1 MTGRDLPPLSRQAQ
15 SYRDRR
21 ADQHMFTVIVGMTR
35 DERQA
40 SQVVAEANQNLLQQT
55 EGRFR
60 PLACTAALAQLSAV
74 VCATTY
80 ANRYRSSARGPWC
93 GGVAAAKQGGWPLLP
108 RHPSP
113 DPRRKRHTATPI
125 CLTWAAAGIRC
136 CLRSVRAMGTTG
148 EWRACP
154 TGIVLNQVRP
164 KRFDSGAASPSNLAK
179 SSLRPGRRCARSQAT
194 FTFQKIGAPNLRTS
208 RTLFLK
214 AVGWTH
220 SPHGT

>member
-1 MTGRDLPPLSRQAQ
+1 MIDALIST
-15 SYRDRR
+15 
-21 ADQHMFTVIVGMTR
+21 MFTVIVGMTR

-113 DPRRKRHTATPI
+113 DPQPPPQAPHRHTDLPY
-125 CLTWAAAGIRC
+125 LGC
-136 CLRSVRAMGTTG
+136 CRNK
-148 EWRACP
+148 
-154 TGIVLNQVRP
+154 VLP
-164 KRFDSGAASPSNLAK
+164 
-179 SSLRPGRRCARSQAT
+179 
-194 FTFQKIGAPNLRTS
+194 
-208 RTLFLK
+208 
-214 AVGWTH
+214 
-220 SPHGT
+220 